1 MENKQDPFDSI
12 FEGIDLPEDFT
23 AKLKT
28 AFDSVVAQKVQE
40 ATKLGPVDTPP
51 EAYAIGMSAAMKQTG
66 DAPPLSKKTIRKAH
80 DIAKGIMKTSGIKE
94 AEHEMEME
102 DEDEMVTEVDEV
114 ELDPQELAKDPDIR
128 KILTALKITPQQFAV
143 SLLSSIKDVETNTIA
158 DDSFNV
164 MISILSAIADD
175 SIVAAKLAKAL
186 KDIETEK
193 SSEEPAAAAPADNMK
208 QVNAENAELEVY
220 ENVIASV
227 DKYLTYV
234 AESWLE
240 DNTLAVE
247 QGLKIEIMESFWSG
261 LKTMFVEHNIAIPA
275 ETDVVDVLERKI
287 VDLQSTISEEK
298 TAFVVELTE
307 QKQKFEEKLNT
318 EINKSI
324 VYKNRAEESTKKAI
338 FETVSK
344 ELTLTQ
350 KERFAKL
357 TESVTYESKK
367 SYEEK
372 LKDIVRNA
380 FESARTK
387 KKLTEDSM
395 ISVSDDTQIIADDPI
410 INLYSQ
416 AISNNLKF

>member
-40 ATKLGPVDTPP
+40 A
-51 EAYAIGMSAAMKQTG
+51 A
-66 DAPPLSKKTIRKAH
+66 
-80 DIAKGIMKTSGIKE
+80 AKGIMKRLSET
-94 AEHEMEME
+94 EHDMEMEDE
-102 DEDEMVTEVDEV
+102 DEDEMVTEV
-114 ELDPQELAKDPDIR
+114 ELDPQELAMDNDIK
-128 KILTALKITPQQFAV
+128 KILTALKISPSQFAV
-143 SLLSSIKDVETNTIA
+143 SLQSSIKDVETNTIA
-158 DDSFNV
+158 DDSFNA
-164 MISILSAIADD
+164 MISILSAIALD
-175 SIVAAKLAKAL
+175 SGVAAKLARAL
-186 KDIETEK
+186 KDIKDMETAK

-208 QVNAENAELEVY
+208 QVNAELEVY

-298 TAFVVELTE
+298 TAFVVELTK

-324 VYKNRAEESTKKAI
+324 VYKNRAETSTKKAI

-380 FESARTK
+380 FESAKTK

-395 ISVSDDTQIIADDPI
+395 ISFSDDTQIIADDPI

>member
-1 MENKQDPFDSI
+1 MENTQDPFDSI
-12 FEGIDLPEDFT
+12 FEGIDLPEDFA

-40 ATKLGPVDTPP
+40 ATT
-51 EAYAIGMSAAMKQTG
+51 
-66 DAPPLSKKTIRKAH
+66 
-80 DIAKGIMKTSGIKE
+80 KGIMNTTGLIE
-94 AEHEMEME
+94 TEHDME
-102 DEDEMVTEVDEV
+102 DEYEMVNEV
-114 ELDPQELAKDPDIR
+114 ELDPQELKKDIDIK
-128 KILTALKITPQQFAV
+128 KILSALKISPDKFAF
-143 SLLSSIKDVETNTIA
+143 SLRSAMQDIERNTIA
-158 DDSFNV
+158 DDSFNA
-164 MISILSAIADD
+164 MLELLSAIADD
-175 SIVAAKLAKAL
+175 SVVAARLSTAL
-186 KDIETEK
+186 RKDMETAK
-193 SSEEPAAAAPADNMK
+193 SSEEPAATDMGQVK
-208 QVNAENAELEVY
+208 VNAENAELEVY
-220 ENVIASV
+220 ENVVESV

-261 LKTMFVEHNIAIPA
+261 LKTMFVEHNIVIPE
-275 ETDVVDVLERKI
+275 ETNVVEDLKTKI
-287 VDLQSTISEEK
+287 ADLQSTISEEK
-298 TAFVVELTE
+298 TAFVVKLTK
-307 QKQKFEEKLNT
+307 QKQQFEEKLNE

-324 VYKNRAEESTKKAI
+324 VYKNRAETSSKKVI
-338 FETVSK
+338 FESVSK
-344 ELTLTQ
+344 DLTLTQ

-357 TESVTYESKK
+357 SESVTYESKK

-372 LKDIVRNA
+372 LKDIVKNA
-380 FESARTK
+380 FESTKTK

>member
-1 MENKQDPFDSI
+1 MENTQDPFDSI
-12 FEGIDLPEDFT
+12 FEGIVLPEDFA

-40 ATKLGPVDTPP
+40 ATT
-51 EAYAIGMSAAMKQTG
+51 
-66 DAPPLSKKTIRKAH
+66 
-80 DIAKGIMKTSGIKE
+80 KGIMNTTGLTE
-94 AEHEMEME
+94 TEHDMEV
-102 DEDEMVTEVDEV
+102 EDEMVNEV
-114 ELDPQELAKDPDIR
+114 ELDPQELAMDNDIK
-128 KILTALKITPQQFAV
+128 KILTALKISPSKFAV
-143 SLLSSIKDVETNTIA
+143 SLQSSIKDVETNTIA
-158 DDSFNV
+158 DDSFNA
-164 MISILSAIADD
+164 MISILSAIAAD
-175 SIVAAKLAKAL
+175 SSVAARLAKAL
-186 KDIETEK
+186 KDMETAK
-193 SSEEPAAAAPADNMK
+193 SSEEPAATEPADNMK
-208 QVNAENAELEVY
+208 QVNAELEVY
-220 ENVIASV
+220 ENVVESV

-261 LKTMFVEHNIAIPA
+261 LKTMFVEHNIVIPE
-275 ETDVVDVLERKI
+275 ETNVVEVLETKI
-287 VDLQSTISEEK
+287 ADLQSTISEEK
-298 TAFVVELTE
+298 TAFVVKLTK
-307 QKQKFEEKLNT
+307 QKQQFEEKLNE

-324 VYKNRAEESTKKAI
+324 VYKNRAETSSKKVI
-338 FETVSK
+338 FESVSK
-344 ELTLTQ
+344 DLTLTQ

-357 TESVTYESKK
+357 SESVTYESKK

-372 LKDIVRNA
+372 LKDIVKNA
-380 FESARTK
+380 FESAKTK

>member
-1 MENKQDPFDSI
+1 MENTQDPFDSI
-12 FEGIDLPEDFT
+12 FEGIDLPEDFA

-40 ATKLGPVDTPP
+40 ATT
-51 EAYAIGMSAAMKQTG
+51 
-66 DAPPLSKKTIRKAH
+66 
-80 DIAKGIMKTSGIKE
+80 KGIMNTTGLIE
-94 AEHEMEME
+94 TEHDME
-102 DEDEMVTEVDEV
+102 DEYEMVNEV
-114 ELDPQELAKDPDIR
+114 ELDPQELKKDIDIK
-128 KILTALKITPQQFAV
+128 KILSALKISPDKFAN
-143 SLLSSIKDVETNTIA
+143 SLQNAMGDIERNTIA
-158 DDSFNV
+158 DDSFNA
-164 MISILSAIADD
+164 MLELLSAIADD
-175 SIVAAKLAKAL
+175 SVVAARLSTAL
-186 KDIETEK
+186 RKDMETAK
-193 SSEEPAAAAPADNMK
+193 SSEEPAATDMGQVK
-208 QVNAENAELEVY
+208 VNAENAELEVY
-220 ENVIASV
+220 ENVVESV

-261 LKTMFVEHNIAIPA
+261 LKTMFVEHNIVIPE
-275 ETDVVDVLERKI
+275 ETNVVEVLETKI
-287 VDLQSTISEEK
+287 ADLQSTISEEK
-298 TAFVVELTE
+298 TAFVVKLTK
-307 QKQKFEEKLNT
+307 QKQQFEEKLNE

-324 VYKNRAEESTKKAI
+324 VYKNRAETSSKKVI
-338 FETVSK
+338 FESVSK
-344 ELTLTQ
+344 DLTLTQ

-357 TESVTYESKK
+357 SESVTYESKK

-372 LKDIVRNA
+372 LKDIVKNA
-380 FESARTK
+380 FESAKTK

>member
-40 ATKLGPVDTPP
+40 A
-51 EAYAIGMSAAMKQTG
+51 A
-66 DAPPLSKKTIRKAH
+66 
-80 DIAKGIMKTSGIKE
+80 AKGIMKRLSET
-94 AEHEMEME
+94 EHDMEME
-102 DEDEMVTEVDEV
+102 DEDEDEMVTEV
-114 ELDPQELAKDPDIR
+114 ELDPQELAKDTDIR
-128 KILTALKITPQQFAV
+128 KILTALKISPSKFAV
-143 SLLSSIKDVETNTIA
+143 SLQSSIKDVETNTIA
-158 DDSFNV
+158 DDSFNA
-164 MISILSAIADD
+164 MISILSAIAAD
-175 SIVAAKLAKAL
+175 SSVAARLAKAL
-186 KDIETEK
+186 KDMETAK

-208 QVNAENAELEVY
+208 QVNAELEVY

-298 TAFVVELTE
+298 TAFVVELTK

-324 VYKNRAEESTKKAI
+324 VYKNRAETSTKKAI

-380 FESARTK
+380 FESAKTK

-395 ISVSDDTQIIADDPI
+395 ISFSDDTQIIADDPI

>member
-1 MENKQDPFDSI
+1 MENTQDPFDSI
-12 FEGIDLPEDFT
+12 FEGIDLPEDFA

-40 ATKLGPVDTPP
+40 ATT
-51 EAYAIGMSAAMKQTG
+51 
-66 DAPPLSKKTIRKAH
+66 
-80 DIAKGIMKTSGIKE
+80 KGIMNTTGLIE
-94 AEHEMEME
+94 TEHDME
-102 DEDEMVTEVDEV
+102 DEDEMVNEV
-114 ELDPQELAKDPDIR
+114 ELDPQELKKDNDIK
-128 KILTALKITPQQFAV
+128 KILSALKISPEKFAV
-143 SLLSSIKDVETNTIA
+143 SLDNAMQDLERNTIG

-164 MISILSAIADD
+164 MLELLSAIADD
-175 SIVAAKLAKAL
+175 SVVAARLSTAL
-186 KDIETEK
+186 RKDVETAK
-193 SSEEPAAAAPADNMK
+193 SSEEPAATEPADNMK
-208 QVNAENAELEVY
+208 QVNAELEVY
-220 ENVIASV
+220 ENVVESV

-261 LKTMFVEHNIAIPA
+261 LKTMFVEHNIVIPE
-275 ETDVVDVLERKI
+275 ETNVVEDLKTKI
-287 VDLQSTISEEK
+287 ADLQSTISEEK
-298 TAFVVELTE
+298 TAFVVELTK
-307 QKQKFEEKLNT
+307 QKQQFEEKLNE

-324 VYKNRAEESTKKAI
+324 VYKNRAETSSKKVI
-338 FETVSK
+338 FESVSK
-344 ELTLTQ
+344 DLTLTQ

-357 TESVTYESKK
+357 SESVTYESKK

-372 LKDIVRNA
+372 LKDIVKNA
-380 FESARTK
+380 FESAKTK

>member
-40 ATKLGPVDTPP
+40 A
-51 EAYAIGMSAAMKQTG
+51 A
-66 DAPPLSKKTIRKAH
+66 
-80 DIAKGIMKTSGIKE
+80 AKGIMKRLSET
-94 AEHEMEME
+94 EHDMEME
-102 DEDEMVTEVDEV
+102 DEDEMVTEV
-114 ELDPQELAKDPDIR
+114 ELDPQELAMDNDIK
-128 KILTALKITPQQFAV
+128 KILTALKISPSKFAV
-143 SLLSSIKDVETNTIA
+143 SLQSSIKDVETNTIA
-158 DDSFNV
+158 DDSFNA
-164 MISILSAIADD
+164 MISILSAIALD
-175 SIVAAKLAKAL
+175 SGVAAKLARAL
-186 KDIETEK
+186 KDIKDMETAK

-208 QVNAENAELEVY
+208 QVNAELEVY

-324 VYKNRAEESTKKAI
+324 VYKNRAETSTKKAI

-380 FESARTK
+380 FESAKTK

-395 ISVSDDTQIIADDPI
+395 ISFSDDTQIIADDPI

>member
-40 ATKLGPVDTPP
+40 A
-51 EAYAIGMSAAMKQTG
+51 A
-66 DAPPLSKKTIRKAH
+66 
-80 DIAKGIMKTSGIKE
+80 AKGIMKRLSET
-94 AEHEMEME
+94 EHDMEME
-102 DEDEMVTEVDEV
+102 DEDEMVTEV
-114 ELDPQELAKDPDIR
+114 ELDPQELAKDTDIR
-128 KILTALKITPQQFAV
+128 KILTALKISPSKFAV
-143 SLLSSIKDVETNTIA
+143 SLQSSIKDVETNTIA
-158 DDSFNV
+158 DDSFNA
-164 MISILSAIADD
+164 MISILSAIAAD
-175 SIVAAKLAKAL
+175 SSVAARLAKAL
-186 KDIETEK
+186 KDMETAK

-208 QVNAENAELEVY
+208 QVNAELEVY

-275 ETDVVDVLERKI
+275 ETDVVEDLKTKI
-287 VDLQSTISEEK
+287 ADLQSTISEEK

-324 VYKNRAEESTKKAI
+324 VYKNRAETSTKKAI

-380 FESARTK
+380 FESAKTK

-395 ISVSDDTQIIADDPI
+395 ISFSDDTQIIADDPI

>member
-40 ATKLGPVDTPP
+40 A
-51 EAYAIGMSAAMKQTG
+51 A
-66 DAPPLSKKTIRKAH
+66 
-80 DIAKGIMKTSGIKE
+80 AKGIMKRLSET
-94 AEHEMEME
+94 EHDMEMEDE
-102 DEDEMVTEVDEV
+102 DEDEMVTEV
-114 ELDPQELAKDPDIR
+114 ELDPQELAMDNDIK
-128 KILTALKITPQQFAV
+128 KILTALKISPSKFAV
-143 SLLSSIKDVETNTIA
+143 SLQSSIKDVETNTIA
-158 DDSFNV
+158 DDSFNA
-164 MISILSAIADD
+164 MISILSAIAAD
-175 SIVAAKLAKAL
+175 SSVAARLAKAL
-186 KDIETEK
+186 KDMETAK

-208 QVNAENAELEVY
+208 QVNAELEVY

-298 TAFVVELTE
+298 TAFVVELTK

-324 VYKNRAEESTKKAI
+324 VYKNRAETSTKKAI

-380 FESARTK
+380 FESAKTK

-395 ISVSDDTQIIADDPI
+395 ISFSDDTQIIADDPI

>member
-1 MENKQDPFDSI
+1 MENTQDPFDSI
-12 FEGIDLPEDFT
+12 FEGIDLPEDFA

-40 ATKLGPVDTPP
+40 ATT
-51 EAYAIGMSAAMKQTG
+51 
-66 DAPPLSKKTIRKAH
+66 
-80 DIAKGIMKTSGIKE
+80 KGIMNTTGL
-94 AEHEMEME
+94 
-102 DEDEMVTEVDEV
+102 T
-114 ELDPQELAKDPDIR
+114 ELDPQELKKDIDIK
-128 KILTALKITPQQFAV
+128 KILAALKISPDKFAF
-143 SLLSSIKDVETNTIA
+143 SLRSAMQDIERNTIA
-158 DDSFNV
+158 DDSFNA
-164 MISILSAIADD
+164 MLELLSAIADD
-175 SIVAAKLAKAL
+175 SVVAARLSTAL
-186 KDIETEK
+186 RKDMETAK
-193 SSEEPAAAAPADNMK
+193 SSEEPAATEPAATEPADNMK
-208 QVNAENAELEVY
+208 QVNAELEVY
-220 ENVIASV
+220 ENVVNSV

-261 LKTMFVEHNIAIPA
+261 LKTMFVEHNIVIPE
-275 ETDVVDVLERKI
+275 ETNVVEDLKTKI
-287 VDLQSTISEEK
+287 ADLQSTISEEK
-298 TAFVVELTE
+298 TAFVVKLTK
-307 QKQKFEEKLNT
+307 QKQQFEEKLNE

-324 VYKNRAEESTKKAI
+324 VYKNRAETSSKKVI
-338 FETVSK
+338 FESVSK
-344 ELTLTQ
+344 DLTLTQ

-357 TESVTYESKK
+357 SESVTYESKK

-372 LKDIVRNA
+372 LKDIVKNA
-380 FESARTK
+380 FESTKTK

>member
-40 ATKLGPVDTPP
+40 A
-51 EAYAIGMSAAMKQTG
+51 A
-66 DAPPLSKKTIRKAH
+66 
-80 DIAKGIMKTSGIKE
+80 AKGIMKRLSET
-94 AEHEMEME
+94 EHDMEME
-102 DEDEMVTEVDEV
+102 DEDEMVTEV
-114 ELDPQELAKDPDIR
+114 ELDPQELAKDTDIR
-128 KILTALKITPQQFAV
+128 KILTALKISPSQFAV
-143 SLLSSIKDVETNTIA
+143 SLQSSIKDVETNTIA
-158 DDSFNV
+158 DDSFNA
-164 MISILSAIADD
+164 MISILSAIALD
-175 SIVAAKLAKAL
+175 SGVAAKLARAL
-186 KDIETEK
+186 KDIKDMETAK

-208 QVNAENAELEVY
+208 QVNAELEVYENVPLSYY

-324 VYKNRAEESTKKAI
+324 VYKNRAETSTKKAI

-380 FESARTK
+380 FESAKTK

-395 ISVSDDTQIIADDPI
+395 ISFSDDTQIIADDPI

>member
-1 MENKQDPFDSI
+1 MENTQDPFDSI
-12 FEGIDLPEDFT
+12 FEGIDLPEDFA

-40 ATKLGPVDTPP
+40 ATT
-51 EAYAIGMSAAMKQTG
+51 
-66 DAPPLSKKTIRKAH
+66 
-80 DIAKGIMKTSGIKE
+80 KGIMNTTGLIE
-94 AEHEMEME
+94 TEHDME
-102 DEDEMVTEVDEV
+102 DEDEMVNEV
-114 ELDPQELAKDPDIR
+114 ELDPQELKKDNDIK
-128 KILTALKITPQQFAV
+128 KILSALKISPEKFAV
-143 SLLSSIKDVETNTIA
+143 SLDNAMQDLERNTIG

-164 MISILSAIADD
+164 MLELLSAIAAD
-175 SIVAAKLAKAL
+175 SAVATRLSTAL
-186 KDIETEK
+186 RKDMETAK
-193 SSEEPAAAAPADNMK
+193 SSEEPAATDMGQVK
-208 QVNAENAELEVY
+208 VNAENAELEVY
-220 ENVIASV
+220 ENVVNSV

-261 LKTMFVEHNIAIPA
+261 LKTMFVEHNIVIPE
-275 ETDVVDVLERKI
+275 ETNVVEDLKTKI
-287 VDLQSTISEEK
+287 ADLQSTISEEK
-298 TAFVVELTE
+298 TAFVVKLTK
-307 QKQKFEEKLNT
+307 QKQQFEEKLNE

-324 VYKNRAEESTKKAI
+324 VYKNRAETSSKKVI
-338 FETVSK
+338 FESVSK
-344 ELTLTQ
+344 DLTLTQ

-357 TESVTYESKK
+357 SESVTYESKK

-372 LKDIVRNA
+372 LKDIVKNA
-380 FESARTK
+380 FESAKTK

>member
-1 MENKQDPFDSI
+1 MENTQDPFDSI
-12 FEGIDLPEDFT
+12 FEGIDLPEDFA

-40 ATKLGPVDTPP
+40 ATT
-51 EAYAIGMSAAMKQTG
+51 
-66 DAPPLSKKTIRKAH
+66 
-80 DIAKGIMKTSGIKE
+80 KGIMNTTGLIE
-94 AEHEMEME
+94 TEHEME
-102 DEDEMVTEVDEV
+102 DEDEMVNEV
-114 ELDPQELAKDPDIR
+114 ELDPQELAMDNDIK
-128 KILTALKITPQQFAV
+128 KILTALKISPSKFAV
-143 SLLSSIKDVETNTIA
+143 SLKSSIEDVETNTIG
-158 DDSFNV
+158 DDAFNA
-164 MISILSAIADD
+164 MIEILSAIADD
-175 SIVAAKLAKAL
+175 SSVAARLAKAL
-186 KDIETEK
+186 KDMKTTKISK
-193 SSEEPAAAAPADNMK
+193 EPADDNMK
-208 QVNAENAELEVY
+208 QVNAELEVY
-220 ENVIASV
+220 ENVVSSV

-261 LKTMFVEHNIAIPA
+261 LKTMFVEHNIGLPE
-275 ETDVVDVLERKI
+275 ETNVVEDLKTKI
-287 VDLQSTISEEK
+287 ADLQSTISEEK
-298 TAFVVELTE
+298 TAFVVELTK
-307 QKQKFEEKLNT
+307 QKQQFEEKLNE

-324 VYKNRAEESTKKAI
+324 VYKNRAETSSKKVI
-338 FETVSK
+338 FESVSK
-344 ELTLTQ
+344 DLTLTQ

-357 TESVTYESKK
+357 SESVTYESKK

-372 LKDIVRNA
+372 LKDIVKNA

-395 ISVSDDTQIIADDPI
+395 ISVTDDIQIIADDPI

>member
-1 MENKQDPFDSI
+1 MENTQDPFDSI
-12 FEGIDLPEDFT
+12 FEGIDLPEDFA

-40 ATKLGPVDTPP
+40 ATT
-51 EAYAIGMSAAMKQTG
+51 
-66 DAPPLSKKTIRKAH
+66 
-80 DIAKGIMKTSGIKE
+80 KGIMNTTGLIE
-94 AEHEMEME
+94 TEHDME
-102 DEDEMVTEVDEV
+102 DEDEMVNEV
-114 ELDPQELAKDPDIR
+114 ELDPQELAMDNDIK
-128 KILTALKITPQQFAV
+128 KILTALKISPSKFAV
-143 SLLSSIKDVETNTIA
+143 SLQSSIKDVETNTIA
-158 DDSFNV
+158 DDSFNA
-164 MISILSAIADD
+164 MISILSAIAAD
-175 SIVAAKLAKAL
+175 SSVAARLAKAL
-186 KDIETEK
+186 KDMETAK
-193 SSEEPAAAAPADNMK
+193 SSEEPAATEPADNMK
-208 QVNAENAELEVY
+208 QVNAELEVY
-220 ENVIASV
+220 ENVVESV

-261 LKTMFVEHNIAIPA
+261 LKTMFVEHNIVIPE
-275 ETDVVDVLERKI
+275 ETNVVEDLKTKI
-287 VDLQSTISEEK
+287 ADLQSTISEEK
-298 TAFVVELTE
+298 TAFVVELTK
-307 QKQKFEEKLNT
+307 QKQQFEEKLNE

-324 VYKNRAEESTKKAI
+324 VYKNRAETSSKKVI
-338 FETVSK
+338 FESVSK
-344 ELTLTQ
+344 DLTLTQ

-357 TESVTYESKK
+357 SESVTYESKK

-372 LKDIVRNA
+372 LKDIVKNA
-380 FESARTK
+380 FESAKTK

>member
-40 ATKLGPVDTPP
+40 A
-51 EAYAIGMSAAMKQTG
+51 A
-66 DAPPLSKKTIRKAH
+66 
-80 DIAKGIMKTSGIKE
+80 AKGIMKRLSET
-94 AEHEMEME
+94 EHDMEME
-102 DEDEMVTEVDEV
+102 DEDEDEMVTEV
-114 ELDPQELAKDPDIR
+114 ELDPQELAKDTDIR
-128 KILTALKITPQQFAV
+128 KILTALKISPSQFAV
-143 SLLSSIKDVETNTIA
+143 SLQSSIKDVETNTIA
-158 DDSFNV
+158 DDSFNA
-164 MISILSAIADD
+164 MISILSAIAAD
-175 SIVAAKLAKAL
+175 SSVAARLAKAL
-186 KDIETEK
+186 KDMETAK

-208 QVNAENAELEVY
+208 QVNAELEVY
-220 ENVIASV
+220 ENVVESV
-227 DKYLTYV
+227 NKYLTYV

-298 TAFVVELTE
+298 TAFVVELTK

-324 VYKNRAEESTKKAI
+324 VYKNRAETSTKKAI

-380 FESARTK
+380 FESAKTK

-395 ISVSDDTQIIADDPI
+395 ISFSDDTQIIADDPI

>member
-1 MENKQDPFDSI
+1 MENTQDPFDSI
-12 FEGIDLPEDFT
+12 FEGIDLPEDFA

-40 ATKLGPVDTPP
+40 ATT
-51 EAYAIGMSAAMKQTG
+51 
-66 DAPPLSKKTIRKAH
+66 
-80 DIAKGIMKTSGIKE
+80 KGIMNTTGLTE
-94 AEHEMEME
+94 TEHDME
-102 DEDEMVTEVDEV
+102 DEDEMVNEV
-114 ELDPQELAKDPDIR
+114 ELDPQELKKDNDIK
-128 KILTALKITPQQFAV
+128 KILSALKISPEKFAV
-143 SLLSSIKDVETNTIA
+143 SLDNAMQDLERNTIG

-164 MISILSAIADD
+164 MLELLSAIAAD
-175 SIVAAKLAKAL
+175 SAVATRLSTAL
-186 KDIETEK
+186 RKDMETAK
-193 SSEEPAAAAPADNMK
+193 SSEEPAATEPADNMK
-208 QVNAENAELEVY
+208 QVNAELEVY
-220 ENVIASV
+220 ENVVESV

-261 LKTMFVEHNIAIPA
+261 LKTMFVEHNIVIPE
-275 ETDVVDVLERKI
+275 ETNVVEDLKTKI
-287 VDLQSTISEEK
+287 ADLQSTISEEK
-298 TAFVVELTE
+298 TAFVVELTK
-307 QKQKFEEKLNT
+307 QKQQFEEKLNE

-324 VYKNRAEESTKKAI
+324 VYKNRAETSSKKVI
-338 FETVSK
+338 FESVSK
-344 ELTLTQ
+344 DLTLTQ

-357 TESVTYESKK
+357 SESVTYESKK

-372 LKDIVRNA
+372 LKDIVKNA
-380 FESARTK
+380 FESAKTK

>member
-40 ATKLGPVDTPP
+40 A
-51 EAYAIGMSAAMKQTG
+51 A
-66 DAPPLSKKTIRKAH
+66 
-80 DIAKGIMKTSGIKE
+80 AKGIMKRLSET
-94 AEHEMEME
+94 EHDMEME
-102 DEDEMVTEVDEV
+102 DEDEDEMVTEV
-114 ELDPQELAKDPDIR
+114 ELDPQELAKDTDIR
-128 KILTALKITPQQFAV
+128 KILTALKISPSQFAV
-143 SLLSSIKDVETNTIA
+143 SLQSSIKDVETNTIA
-158 DDSFNV
+158 DDSFNA
-164 MISILSAIADD
+164 MISILSAIAAD
-175 SIVAAKLAKAL
+175 SSVAARLAKAL
-186 KDIETEK
+186 KDMETAK

-208 QVNAENAELEVY
+208 QVNAELEVY
-220 ENVIASV
+220 ENVVESV
-227 DKYLTYV
+227 NKYLTYV

-380 FESARTK
+380 FESAKTK

-395 ISVSDDTQIIADDPI
+395 ISFSDDTQIIADDPI

>member
-1 MENKQDPFDSI
+1 MENTQDPFDSI
-12 FEGIDLPEDFT
+12 FEGIDLPEDFA

-40 ATKLGPVDTPP
+40 ATT
-51 EAYAIGMSAAMKQTG
+51 
-66 DAPPLSKKTIRKAH
+66 
-80 DIAKGIMKTSGIKE
+80 KGIMNTTGLIE
-94 AEHEMEME
+94 TEHDME
-102 DEDEMVTEVDEV
+102 DEDEMVNEV
-114 ELDPQELAKDPDIR
+114 ELDPQELKKDNDIK
-128 KILTALKITPQQFAV
+128 KILSALKISPEKFAV
-143 SLLSSIKDVETNTIA
+143 SLDNAMQDLERNTIG

-164 MISILSAIADD
+164 MLELLSAIAAD
-175 SIVAAKLAKAL
+175 SAVATRLSTAL
-186 KDIETEK
+186 RKDMETAK
-193 SSEEPAAAAPADNMK
+193 SSEEPAATEPADNMK
-208 QVNAENAELEVY
+208 QVNAELEVY
-220 ENVIASV
+220 ENVVESV

-261 LKTMFVEHNIAIPA
+261 LKTMFVEHNIVIPE
-275 ETDVVDVLERKI
+275 ETNVVEDLKTKI
-287 VDLQSTISEEK
+287 ADLQSTISEEK
-298 TAFVVELTE
+298 TAFVVELTK
-307 QKQKFEEKLNT
+307 QKQQFEEKLNE

-324 VYKNRAEESTKKAI
+324 VYKNRAETSSKKVI
-338 FETVSK
+338 FESVSK
-344 ELTLTQ
+344 DLTLTQ

-357 TESVTYESKK
+357 SESVTYESKK

-372 LKDIVRNA
+372 LKDIVKNA
-380 FESARTK
+380 FESAKTK

>member
-1 MENKQDPFDSI
+1 MENTQDPFDSI
-12 FEGIDLPEDFT
+12 FEGIDLPEDFA

-40 ATKLGPVDTPP
+40 ATT
-51 EAYAIGMSAAMKQTG
+51 
-66 DAPPLSKKTIRKAH
+66 
-80 DIAKGIMKTSGIKE
+80 KGIMNTTGLIE
-94 AEHEMEME
+94 TEHDME
-102 DEDEMVTEVDEV
+102 DEDEMVNEV
-114 ELDPQELAKDPDIR
+114 ELDPQELAMDNDIK
-128 KILTALKITPQQFAV
+128 KILTALKISPSKFAV
-143 SLLSSIKDVETNTIA
+143 SLQSSIKDVETNTIA
-158 DDSFNV
+158 DDSFNA
-164 MISILSAIADD
+164 MISILSAIAAD
-175 SIVAAKLAKAL
+175 SSVAARLAKAL
-186 KDIETEK
+186 TDMETAK
-193 SSEEPAAAAPADNMK
+193 SSEEPAATEPADNMK
-208 QVNAENAELEVY
+208 QVNAELEVY
-220 ENVIASV
+220 ENVVESV

-261 LKTMFVEHNIAIPA
+261 LKTMFVEHNIVIPE
-275 ETDVVDVLERKI
+275 ETNVVEDLKTKI
-287 VDLQSTISEEK
+287 ADLQSTISEEK
-298 TAFVVELTE
+298 TAFVVELT
-307 QKQKFEEKLNT
+307 KQKRQFEEKLNE

-324 VYKNRAEESTKKAI
+324 VYKNRAETSSKKVI
-338 FETVSK
+338 FESVSK
-344 ELTLTQ
+344 DLTLTQ

-357 TESVTYESKK
+357 SESVTYESKK

-372 LKDIVRNA
+372 LKDIVKNA
-380 FESARTK
+380 FDSAKTK

>member
-40 ATKLGPVDTPP
+40 A
-51 EAYAIGMSAAMKQTG
+51 A
-66 DAPPLSKKTIRKAH
+66 
-80 DIAKGIMKTSGIKE
+80 AKGIMKRLSET
-94 AEHEMEME
+94 EHDMEMEDE
-102 DEDEMVTEVDEV
+102 DEDEMVTEV
-114 ELDPQELAKDPDIR
+114 ELDPQELAMDNDIK
-128 KILTALKITPQQFAV
+128 KILTALKISPSKFAV
-143 SLLSSIKDVETNTIA
+143 SLQSSIKDVETNTIA
-158 DDSFNV
+158 DDSFNA
-164 MISILSAIADD
+164 MISILSAIAAD
-175 SIVAAKLAKAL
+175 SSVAARLAKAL
-186 KDIETEK
+186 KDMETAK
-193 SSEEPAAAAPADNMK
+193 SSEEPAAEAPADNMK
-208 QVNAENAELEVY
+208 QVNAELEVY

-324 VYKNRAEESTKKAI
+324 VYKNRAETSTKKAI

-380 FESARTK
+380 FESAKTK

-395 ISVSDDTQIIADDPI
+395 ISFSDDTQIIADDPI

>member
-1 MENKQDPFDSI
+1 MENTQDPFDSI
-12 FEGIDLPEDFT
+12 FEGIDLPEDFA

-40 ATKLGPVDTPP
+40 ATT
-51 EAYAIGMSAAMKQTG
+51 
-66 DAPPLSKKTIRKAH
+66 
-80 DIAKGIMKTSGIKE
+80 KGIMNTTGLIE
-94 AEHEMEME
+94 TEHDME
-102 DEDEMVTEVDEV
+102 DEDEMVNEV
-114 ELDPQELAKDPDIR
+114 ELDPQELKKDNDIK
-128 KILTALKITPQQFAV
+128 KILSALKISPEKFAV
-143 SLLSSIKDVETNTIA
+143 SLDNAMQDLERNTIG

-164 MISILSAIADD
+164 MLELLSAIAAD
-175 SIVAAKLAKAL
+175 SAVATRLSTAL
-186 KDIETEK
+186 RKDMETAK
-193 SSEEPAAAAPADNMK
+193 SSEEPAATDMGQVK
-208 QVNAENAELEVY
+208 VNAENAELEVY
-220 ENVIASV
+220 ENVVNSV

-261 LKTMFVEHNIAIPA
+261 LKTMFVEHNIVIPE
-275 ETDVVDVLERKI
+275 ETNVVEDLKTKI
-287 VDLQSTISEEK
+287 ADLQSTISEEK
-298 TAFVVELTE
+298 TAFVVELTK
-307 QKQKFEEKLNT
+307 QKQQFEEKLNE

-324 VYKNRAEESTKKAI
+324 VYKNRAETSSKKVI
-338 FETVSK
+338 FESVSK
-344 ELTLTQ
+344 DLTLTQ

-357 TESVTYESKK
+357 SESVTYESKK

-372 LKDIVRNA
+372 LKDIVKNA
-380 FESARTK
+380 FESAKTK

>member
-40 ATKLGPVDTPP
+40 A
-51 EAYAIGMSAAMKQTG
+51 A
-66 DAPPLSKKTIRKAH
+66 
-80 DIAKGIMKTSGIKE
+80 AKGIMKRLSET
-94 AEHEMEME
+94 EHDMEME
-102 DEDEMVTEVDEV
+102 DEDEDEMVTEV
-114 ELDPQELAKDPDIR
+114 ELDPQELAKDTDIR
-128 KILTALKITPQQFAV
+128 KILTALKISPSKFAV
-143 SLLSSIKDVETNTIA
+143 SLQSSIKDVETNTIA
-158 DDSFNV
+158 DDSFNA
-164 MISILSAIADD
+164 MISILSAIALD
-175 SIVAAKLAKAL
+175 SGVAAKLARAL
-186 KDIETEK
+186 KDIKDMETAK

-208 QVNAENAELEVY
+208 QVNAELEVY

-298 TAFVVELTE
+298 TAFVVELTK

-324 VYKNRAEESTKKAI
+324 VYKNRAETSTKKAI

-380 FESARTK
+380 FESAKTK

-395 ISVSDDTQIIADDPI
+395 ISFSDDTQIIADDPI

>member
-1 MENKQDPFDSI
+1 MENTQDPFDSI
-12 FEGIDLPEDFT
+12 FEGIDLPEDFA

-40 ATKLGPVDTPP
+40 ATT
-51 EAYAIGMSAAMKQTG
+51 
-66 DAPPLSKKTIRKAH
+66 
-80 DIAKGIMKTSGIKE
+80 KGIMNTTGLIE
-94 AEHEMEME
+94 TEHDME
-102 DEDEMVTEVDEV
+102 DEDEMVNEV
-114 ELDPQELAKDPDIR
+114 ELDPQELKKDNDIK
-128 KILTALKITPQQFAV
+128 KILSALKISPEKFAV
-143 SLLSSIKDVETNTIA
+143 SLDNAMQDLERNTIG

-164 MISILSAIADD
+164 MLELLSAIAAD
-175 SIVAAKLAKAL
+175 SAVATRLSTAL
-186 KDIETEK
+186 RKDMETAK
-193 SSEEPAAAAPADNMK
+193 SSEEPAATEPADNMK
-208 QVNAENAELEVY
+208 QVNAELEVY
-220 ENVIASV
+220 ENVVNSV

-261 LKTMFVEHNIAIPA
+261 LKTMFVEHNIVIPE
-275 ETDVVDVLERKI
+275 ETNVVEDLKTKI
-287 VDLQSTISEEK
+287 ADLQSTISEEK
-298 TAFVVELTE
+298 TAFVVELTK
-307 QKQKFEEKLNT
+307 QKQQFEEKLNE

-324 VYKNRAEESTKKAI
+324 VYKNRAETSSKKVI
-338 FETVSK
+338 FESVSK
-344 ELTLTQ
+344 DLTLTQ

-357 TESVTYESKK
+357 SESVTYESKK

-372 LKDIVRNA
+372 LKDIVKNA
-380 FESARTK
+380 FESAKTK

>member
-1 MENKQDPFDSI
+1 MENTQDPFDSI
-12 FEGIDLPEDFT
+12 FEGIDLPEDFA

-40 ATKLGPVDTPP
+40 ATT
-51 EAYAIGMSAAMKQTG
+51 
-66 DAPPLSKKTIRKAH
+66 
-80 DIAKGIMKTSGIKE
+80 KGIMNTTGLIE
-94 AEHEMEME
+94 TEYDME
-102 DEDEMVTEVDEV
+102 DEDEMVNEV
-114 ELDPQELAKDPDIR
+114 ELDPQELKKDIDIK
-128 KILTALKITPQQFAV
+128 KILSALKISPDKFAN
-143 SLLSSIKDVETNTIA
+143 SLQNAMGDIERNTIA
-158 DDSFNV
+158 DDSFNA
-164 MISILSAIADD
+164 MLELLSAIADD
-175 SIVAAKLAKAL
+175 SVVAARLSTAL
-186 KDIETEK
+186 RKDMETAK
-193 SSEEPAAAAPADNMK
+193 SSEEPAATDMG
-208 QVNAENAELEVY
+208 QVNAELEVY
-220 ENVIASV
+220 ENVVESV

-261 LKTMFVEHNIAIPA
+261 LKTMFVEHNIVIPE
-275 ETDVVDVLERKI
+275 ETNVVEVLETKI
-287 VDLQSTISEEK
+287 ADLQSTISEEK
-298 TAFVVELTE
+298 TAFVVKLTK
-307 QKQKFEEKLNT
+307 QKQQFEEKLNE

-324 VYKNRAEESTKKAI
+324 VYKNRAETSSKKVI
-338 FETVSK
+338 FESVSK
-344 ELTLTQ
+344 DLTLTQ

-357 TESVTYESKK
+357 SESVTYESKK

-372 LKDIVRNA
+372 LKDIVKNA
-380 FESARTK
+380 FESAKTK

>member
-1 MENKQDPFDSI
+1 MENTQDPFDSI
-12 FEGIDLPEDFT
+12 FEGIDLPEDFA

-40 ATKLGPVDTPP
+40 ATT
-51 EAYAIGMSAAMKQTG
+51 
-66 DAPPLSKKTIRKAH
+66 
-80 DIAKGIMKTSGIKE
+80 KGIMNTTGLIE
-94 AEHEMEME
+94 TEHDME
-102 DEDEMVTEVDEV
+102 DEDEMVNEV
-114 ELDPQELAKDPDIR
+114 ELDPQELAMDNDIK
-128 KILTALKITPQQFAV
+128 KILTALKISPSKFAV
-143 SLLSSIKDVETNTIA
+143 SLQSSIKDVETNTIA
-158 DDSFNV
+158 DDSFNA
-164 MISILSAIADD
+164 MISILSAIAAD
-175 SIVAAKLAKAL
+175 SSVAARLAKAL
-186 KDIETEK
+186 KDMETAK
-193 SSEEPAAAAPADNMK
+193 SSEEPAATEPADNMK
-208 QVNAENAELEVY
+208 QVNAELEVY
-220 ENVIASV
+220 ENVVNSV

-261 LKTMFVEHNIAIPA
+261 LKTMFVEHNIVIPE
-275 ETDVVDVLERKI
+275 ETNVVEDLKTKI
-287 VDLQSTISEEK
+287 ADLQSTISEEK
-298 TAFVVELTE
+298 TAFVVELTK
-307 QKQKFEEKLNT
+307 QKQQFEEKLNE

-324 VYKNRAEESTKKAI
+324 VYKNRAETSSKKVI
-338 FETVSK
+338 FESVSK
-344 ELTLTQ
+344 DLTLTQ

-357 TESVTYESKK
+357 SESVTYESKK

-372 LKDIVRNA
+372 LKDIVKNA
-380 FESARTK
+380 FESAKTK

>member
-1 MENKQDPFDSI
+1 MENTQDPFDSI
-12 FEGIDLPEDFT
+12 FEGIDLPEDFA

-40 ATKLGPVDTPP
+40 ATT
-51 EAYAIGMSAAMKQTG
+51 
-66 DAPPLSKKTIRKAH
+66 
-80 DIAKGIMKTSGIKE
+80 KGIMNTTGLIE
-94 AEHEMEME
+94 TEHDME
-102 DEDEMVTEVDEV
+102 DEDEMVNEV
-114 ELDPQELAKDPDIR
+114 ELDPQELKKDIDIK
-128 KILTALKITPQQFAV
+128 KILSALKISPEKFAV
-143 SLLSSIKDVETNTIA
+143 SLQNAMDDLERNTIG

-164 MISILSAIADD
+164 MLKLLSAIAAD
-175 SIVAAKLAKAL
+175 SAVASRLSTAL
-186 KDIETEK
+186 KDKETAK
-193 SSEEPAAAAPADNMK
+193 SSEEPAATDMG
-208 QVNAENAELEVY
+208 QVNAELEVY
-220 ENVIASV
+220 ENVVESV

-240 DNTLAVE
+240 DNALAVE

-261 LKTMFVEHNIAIPA
+261 LKTMFVEHNIVIPE
-275 ETDVVDVLERKI
+275 ETNVVEDLKTKI
-287 VDLQSTISEEK
+287 ADLQSTISEEK
-298 TAFVVELTE
+298 TAFVVELTK
-307 QKQKFEEKLNT
+307 QKQQFEEKLNE

-324 VYKNRAEESTKKAI
+324 VYKNRAETSSKKVI
-338 FETVSK
+338 FESVSK
-344 ELTLTQ
+344 DLTLTQ

-357 TESVTYESKK
+357 SESVTYESKK

-372 LKDIVRNA
+372 LKDIVKNA
-380 FESARTK
+380 FESAKTK